1 MPDYSSFFSSVVSSY
16 RRPRTMEELR
26 DSFGKKKYRQQRLVR
41 FINDLDKKLDSLE
54 NEENLDYVNASIEND
69 LLNGYGCFLGD
80 MNVR

>member
-1 MPDYSSFFSSVVSSY
+1 M
-16 RRPRTMEELR
+16 TWT
-26 DSFGKKKYRQQRLVR
+26 
-41 FINDLDKKLDSLE
+41 KKLDSLE